1 MPGGRGLSSPI
12 VNFLTGAGPDA
23 AGREVFDVIAFDDPT
38 IEDTHDFIQW
48 LFPLRERSGANAG
61 APVLNDE
68 DIEAIHDSLSAQAAL
83 AAATDRMAI
92 FYYRN
97 GHWLTASDHNH
108 LRITR
113 IIKSLRLLRGG
124 ELADAFRA
132 LILAR
137 VAEAGDPVGKPA
149 LGFWDRA

>member
-1 MPGGRGLSSPI
+1 MSPI
-12 VNFLTGAGPDA
+12 VAYLSGEGADG
-23 AGREVFDVIAFDDPT
+23 AGREVFDVLAFDDPA
-38 IEDTHDFIQW
+38 IEQVHDFIQW
-48 LFPLRERSGANAG
+48 MFPLRERSGAQPN
-61 APVLNDE
+61 APVLTDE
-68 DIEAIHDSLSAQAAL
+68 DVEAIRESMAAQAAL

-97 GHWLTASDHNH
+97 GHWLTATDHNH

-113 IIKSLRLLRGG
+113 IIKSLRLLRGD
-124 ELADAFRA
+124 ELADAFRR

-137 VAEAGDPVGKPA
+137 VAEAGSPVGAPT

>member
-1 MPGGRGLSSPI
+1 LGQSRLTPI
-12 VNFLTGAGPDA
+12 VAYLSGQGMDG
-23 AGREVFDVIAFDDPT
+23 AGREVFDVLSFDDPT
-38 IEDTHDFIQW
+38 IEEVHDFIQW
-48 LFPLRERSGANAG
+48 AFPLRERSGAQPH
-61 APVLNDE
+61 APTLTDE
-68 DIEAIHDSLSAQAAL
+68 DVEEIRESVAAQAAL
-83 AAATDRMAI
+83 AALTDRMAI

-124 ELADAFRA
+124 ELADAFRT

-137 VAEAGDPVGKPA
+137 VAEAGHPVGAPT